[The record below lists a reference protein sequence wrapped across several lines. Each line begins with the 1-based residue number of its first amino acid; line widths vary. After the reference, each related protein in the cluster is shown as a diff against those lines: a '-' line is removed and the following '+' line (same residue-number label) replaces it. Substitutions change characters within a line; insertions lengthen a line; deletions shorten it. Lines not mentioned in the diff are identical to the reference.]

1 MMIKAIL
8 LVAFPLVLI
17 FGIDWKTVRT
27 GIFRTDVMRYEDTE
41 NLRGMA
47 ALFVIFAHY
56 TLKIKHMGYSL
67 GICKPFTWLGGMGVC
82 IFFFLSGYGM
92 SCSANKNGM
101 TLKKLIR
108 RILTIYLPILAVR
121 AVFMLIEQAALEKPE
136 GSGTVSYTHLTLPTT

>member
-1 MMIKAIL
+1 M
-8 LVAFPLVLI
+8 VAFPLVLI

-41 NLRGMA
+41 NLRGIA

-56 TLKIKHMGYSL
+56 TLKMKHMGYSL

-92 SCSANKNGM
+92 SCSAKKNGM
-101 TLKKLIR
+101 TLKSDPQDSDDH
-108 RILTIYLPILAVR
+108 LPILAVR

-136 GSGTVSYTHLTLPTT
+136 GSRILYFLGLKMVHGI